1 MFYPYANVLIFERIK
16 EELRNGKSVRSAID
30 SGYERAI
37 TTIVDANLT
46 TLFAALALFSFGSGP
61 IKGFSV
67 TLMIG
72 IATSMFTA
80 IIITKYLVLFYSKKK
95 DINNILF

>member
-1 MFYPYANVLIFERIK
+1 M
-16 EELRNGKSVRSAID
+16 
-30 SGYERAI
+30 
-37 TTIVDANLT
+37 NLT

-80 IIITKYLVLFYSKKK
+80 IVITKYIVFLYSKKK
-95 DINNILF
+95 DINSVFLQD